1 MNIID
6 ELDHK
11 EMARIESQRVLP
23 EFSPG
28 DTICVK
34 TVITEGDKSRVQS
47 YEGICIAR
55 SGRGINKNF
64 TVRKISYGEGMNRL
78 FPLYSPMIQEVI
90 VLRRGKVRRAKLY
103 YLKNLRGKA
112 ARIQENT
119 GKRAK
124 RLNEEARLSAA
135 SKKRVSE

>member
-6 ELDHK
+6 KLDHE
-11 EMARIESQRVLP
+11 EMARIESMRMLP

-28 DTICVK
+28 DKIAVK
-34 TVITEGDKSRVQS
+34 TIITEGEKSRIQS

-64 TVRKISYGEGMNRL
+64 TVRKISYGEGINRL
-78 FPLYSPMIQEVI
+78 FPLYSPMIQDITVI
-90 VLRRGKVRRAKLY
+90 RRGKVRRSKLY
-103 YLKNLRGKA
+103 YLQDLRGKA
-112 ARIQENT
+112 ARITENT

-124 RLNEEARLSAA
+124 ALNEKAHKSVAP
-135 SKKRVSE
+135 KR

>member
-11 EMARIESQRVLP
+11 EMARIESKRAIP
-23 EFSPG
+23 KFSSG

-34 TVITEGDKSRVQS
+34 TIIVEGDKTRTQS
-47 YEGICIAR
+47 YEGICIAC

-78 FPLYSPMIQEVI
+78 FPLYSPMIQDITVI
-90 VLRRGKVRRAKLY
+90 RRGKVRRSKLY
-103 YLKNLRGKA
+103 YLQELRGKA
-112 ARIQENT
+112 ARIKENT

-124 RLNEEARLSAA
+124 HLNEEARKA
-135 SKKRVSE
+135 SIIKKGIAK